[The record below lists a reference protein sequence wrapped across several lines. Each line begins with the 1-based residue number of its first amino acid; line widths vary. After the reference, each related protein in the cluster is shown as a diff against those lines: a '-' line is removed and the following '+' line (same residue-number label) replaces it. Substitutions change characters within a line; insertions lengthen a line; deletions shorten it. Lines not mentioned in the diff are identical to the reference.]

1 MGTSSFLVDRD
12 QNINFISWGW
22 HQVITACWNYT
33 LSTITH
39 FLQSHTFYNHILS
52 TITHFLQSHTFYNH
66 TLSTITHFLQS
77 HTFYNHTLST
87 ITHFLQSHT
96 FYKHTLY
103 TSTHFLQS
111 HTFYNHC
118 WRNTWDFSGH
128 MCGIYW
134 TRHNACNMTL
144 QYNNFSPRYL
154 CV

>member
-52 TITHFLQSHTFYNH
+52 TITHFLQSHTFFNH
-66 TLSTITHFLQS
+66 TLSTSTHFIQA

-87 ITHFLQSHT
+87 ITAEETHETFLDTCVVFIELDTMHAIWPFNITT
-96 FYKHTLY
+96 FP
-103 TSTHFLQS
+103 Q
-111 HTFYNHC
+111 
-118 WRNTWDFSGH
+118 D
-128 MCGIYW
+128 I
-134 TRHNACNMTL
+134 
-144 QYNNFSPRYL
+144 
-154 CV
+154 CVFKNVKRLLNLVPVL